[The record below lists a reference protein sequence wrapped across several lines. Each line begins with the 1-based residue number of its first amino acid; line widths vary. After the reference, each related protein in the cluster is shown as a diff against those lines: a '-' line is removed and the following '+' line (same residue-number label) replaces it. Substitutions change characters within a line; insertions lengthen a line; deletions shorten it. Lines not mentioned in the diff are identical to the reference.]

1 LAEYGI
7 GWFSCYLVLM
17 SEHRVARATPSTAKQ
32 VDSNCLELTVLMP
45 CLNEAATLGPCIE
58 EARQA
63 IEACG
68 VRGEVLIADN
78 GSSDGSQEI
87 AERAGARVVAVP
99 RRGYGSALAAGI
111 AAARGQY
118 ILMGDADQS
127 YDFRHLERFLTCLRE
142 GNDLVMGNRFAGG
155 IQRGAMPWKNRM
167 FGNPALSFVGRLFFG
182 SQIGDF
188 HCGLRAFSAEAIRRL
203 DLRTTGMEFASEM
216 VIKAQLH
223 GLRIAEV
230 PTVLRPDGRGRR
242 PHLRPWRDGWRHLRF
257 MLLFSPRWL
266 FLYPGLGLFTLGLVV
281 GARLIAGPWRI
292 TDHVTLDVDTLV
304 FAGVAMLVG
313 FQSVSFAVLTKMYA
327 VKHGL
332 RPVERVFQ
340 SRVERVT
347 LEAGVIG
354 GLSLAVIGFALSAW
368 ALWFWRSRGF
378 GDLQPTQ
385 VLRWV
390 IPGGTLLTLGCQ
402 LILNS
407 FFFGVLGL
415 DTTSRVEA
423 SR

>member
-1 LAEYGI
+1 
-7 GWFSCYLVLM
+7 M
-17 SEHRVARATPSTAKQ
+17 SEDRVSVANPRPANRADDNP
-32 VDSNCLELTVLMP
+32 LEVTVLMP
-45 CLNEAATLGPCIE
+45 CLNEVATLAVCIE

-63 IEACG
+63 IQASG

-78 GSSDGSQEI
+78 GSTDGSQAA
-87 AERAGARVVAVP
+87 AERAGARVIAVSQ
-99 RRGYGSALAAGI
+99 RGYGSALAAGI
-111 AAARGQY
+111 AAARGRY
-118 ILMGDADQS
+118 VLMGDADQS
-127 YDFRHLERFLTCLRE
+127 YDFRHLDRFLARLRE

-155 IQRGAMPWKNRM
+155 IQPGAMPWKNRM
-167 FGNPALSFVGRLFFG
+167 FGNPALSFIGRLFFG
-182 SQIGDF
+182 SRIGDF

-266 FLYPGLGLFTLGLVV
+266 FLYPGLALFTVGLAV
-281 GARLIAGPWRI
+281 GARLVAGPWHI
-292 TDHVTLDVDTLV
+292 TEHVTLDVNTLL
-304 FAGVAMLVG
+304 FSGVAILVG

-332 RPVERVFQ
+332 RPVERIFQ
-340 SRVERVT
+340 SRLERMT
-347 LEAGVIG
+347 LEAGVMG
-354 GLSLAVIGFALSAW
+354 GLLLAAAGFALSAW

-415 DTTSRVEA
+415 DTTARAEA